1 MALKIEKM
9 ISGCRGL
16 GHEDG
21 KTVIVDGALVGEEV
35 EYTALSERKGVTEG
49 EVKRVLSPS
58 PLRIEP
64 ICPLYGKCGGCSFQI
79 VGERDSA
86 LLKEE
91 IVKDNMLRVGGLK
104 ELPPFLP
111 PSYSESRGYRIRCR
125 VHVDLKTKRQGFL
138 ARSSNTLVEVGSCPL
153 LENKLNALLSE
164 KGGAI
169 FKRARSLMFE
179 NRVNRNTGFVEVP
192 MFSGDSEV
200 SMDESRVDVTVGG
213 IKYSVTSSVFFQSNP
228 AILEEMLKFVKEYTV
243 GDSIMDLY
251 SGVGTFSA
259 LFNGEGKSV
268 YAVEREKKCLALSR
282 INAPSAISF
291 TDDCALWAK
300 KSGRHVDT
308 VIVDP
313 PRVGLDRSVPP
324 MIEAWK
330 PERIIYV
337 SCNPV
342 TLSRDLSL
350 FAEYKPVL
358 AKVFDGYYGSEH
370 VETCVL
376 LVRERYTDAE
386 KVSVKVDMD
395 GVKFKQEKYL
405 APEKATYPNIKKWVM
420 DNYGLSVSSLYI
432 AQVKDKLGLEKRKNY
447 NLGSGEGRVPNCP
460 PEKEEA
466 IKEALKHFDMI

>member
-35 EYTALSERKGVTEG
+35 EYTALSERKGVVEG
-49 EVKRVLSPS
+49 EVKSVLSPS

-64 ICPLYGKCGGCSFQI
+64 VCPLYGKCGGCSFQI

-111 PSYSESRGYRIRCR
+111 PSYCDSRGYRIRCR
-125 VHVDLKTKRQGFL
+125 VHVDLKTKIQGFL
-138 ARSSNTLVEVGSCPL
+138 ARSSNTLVEVGNCPL

-192 MFSGDSEV
+192 MFSGDREV
-200 SMDESRVDVTVGG
+200 SMDESRVNVTVGG

-228 AILEEMLKFVKEYTV
+228 TILEEMLKFVKEHTV

-350 FAEYKPVL
+350 FAEYRPIL

-370 VETCVL
+370 VETVVL
-376 LVRERYTDAE
+376 MSRVNTL
-386 KVSVKVDMD
+386 
-395 GVKFKQEKYL
+395 
-405 APEKATYPNIKKWVM
+405 
-420 DNYGLSVSSLYI
+420 
-432 AQVKDKLGLEKRKNY
+432 DK
-447 NLGSGEGRVPNCP
+447 
-460 PEKEEA
+460 
-466 IKEALKHFDMI
+466 

>member
-35 EYTALSERKGVTEG
+35 EYTALSERKGVVEG
-49 EVKRVLSPS
+49 EVKSVLSPS

-64 ICPLYGKCGGCSFQI
+64 VCPLYGKCGGCSFQI

-138 ARSSNTLVEVGSCPL
+138 ARSSNTLVEVGNCPL

-228 AILEEMLKFVKEYTV
+228 TILEEMLKFVKEYTV

-376 LVRERYTDAE
+376 LVREQYRDSKTA
-386 KVSVKVDMD
+386 SIKVDMD
-395 GVKFKQEKYL
+395 GVK
-405 APEKATYPNIKKWVM
+405 
-420 DNYGLSVSSLYI
+420 
-432 AQVKDKLGLEKRKNY
+432 
-447 NLGSGEGRVPNCP
+447 
-460 PEKEEA
+460 
-466 IKEALKHFDMI
+466 LK

>member
-35 EYTALSERKGVTEG
+35 EYTALSERKGVVEG

-91 IVKDNMLRVGGLK
+91 VVKDNMLRVGGLK

-111 PSYSESRGYRIRCR
+111 PSYSESKGYRIRCR

-192 MFSGDSEV
+192 MFSGDREV

-228 AILEEMLKFVKEYTV
+228 TILEEMLKFVKEYTV

-313 PRVGLDRSVPP
+313 PRLGLDRSVPP

-350 FAEYKPVL
+350 FAEYRPIL

-370 VETCVL
+370 VETVVL
-376 LVRERYTDAE
+376 MSRVNTL
-386 KVSVKVDMD
+386 
-395 GVKFKQEKYL
+395 
-405 APEKATYPNIKKWVM
+405 
-420 DNYGLSVSSLYI
+420 
-432 AQVKDKLGLEKRKNY
+432 DK
-447 NLGSGEGRVPNCP
+447 
-460 PEKEEA
+460 
-466 IKEALKHFDMI
+466 